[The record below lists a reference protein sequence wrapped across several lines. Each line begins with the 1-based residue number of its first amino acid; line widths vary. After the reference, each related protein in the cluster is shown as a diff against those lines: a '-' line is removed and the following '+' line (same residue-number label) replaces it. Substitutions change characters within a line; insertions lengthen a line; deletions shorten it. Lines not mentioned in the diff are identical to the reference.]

1 MQDLYLTKYI
11 RENFHIEPT
20 IFDSIRYE
28 LDNHIYSYGQQFI
41 SPRES
46 GSSAKNILKNKAKEI
61 VKRIIILLGCFTLSK
76 KATGRKVI
84 LSNAYFS
91 INNELSKVGFDVYRP
106 IWANPSRDTK
116 ILIDLKTYN
125 QCEYIKKALREELF
139 INIIDSEFIEK
150 IYSFKSCL
158 NEYFE
163 HYQIS
168 ALFVPNDV
176 SFFENLSIRIFKEIV
191 KPSFIFLHGLPGRY
205 NSIDENRS
213 DYLIVWGEKIKEH
226 YIQAGISEKKIFVS
240 GHPYYKEMKKKELK
254 FDLDAPLVLTK
265 SMLGAHHS
273 DGVYLSDRGNL
284 IIYLYSIQSVL
295 SKFGVKQVRFRT
307 HPSENSRWYLKF
319 IDNDFFKIDKDSLQD
334 SLYKSTV
341 VIGPASTVFLESLY
355 YGVNYVCY
363 EPSFDNIDLLN
374 SKVAPPFDG
383 SDSRLPVAKNENE
396 LGIIIKY
403 REIVNV
409 DIFNDY
415 IKTPFDLNFIYTL
428 I

>member
-139 INIIDSEFIEK
+139 INIIDSEFI
-150 IYSFKSCL
+150 
-158 NEYFE
+158 
-163 HYQIS
+163 
-168 ALFVPNDV
+168 
-176 SFFENLSIRIFKEIV
+176 
-191 KPSFIFLHGLPGRY
+191 
-205 NSIDENRS
+205 
-213 DYLIVWGEKIKEH
+213 
-226 YIQAGISEKKIFVS
+226 
-240 GHPYYKEMKKKELK
+240 
-254 FDLDAPLVLTK
+254 
-265 SMLGAHHS
+265 
-273 DGVYLSDRGNL
+273 
-284 IIYLYSIQSVL
+284 
-295 SKFGVKQVRFRT
+295 
-307 HPSENSRWYLKF
+307 
-319 IDNDFFKIDKDSLQD
+319 
-334 SLYKSTV
+334 
-341 VIGPASTVFLESLY
+341 
-355 YGVNYVCY
+355 
-363 EPSFDNIDLLN
+363 
-374 SKVAPPFDG
+374 
-383 SDSRLPVAKNENE
+383 
-396 LGIIIKY
+396 
-403 REIVNV
+403 
-409 DIFNDY
+409 
-415 IKTPFDLNFIYTL
+415 
-428 I
+428 